1 MTFLPA
7 QCAQRTRG
15 RNGYGSGKLREM
27 VIHRE
32 VWRVAVHGI
41 AKSSKT
47 EQLDDNEERES
58 VSCSVVSDFP
68 QSQGL

>member
-1 MTFLPA
+1 MLKEPEA
-7 QCAQRTRG
+7 G
-15 RNGYGSGKLREM
+15 MGKLQEM

-32 VWRVAVHGI
+32 AWRVAVHGI
-41 AKSSKT
+41 TKSSKT
-47 EQLDDNEERES
+47 EQLDDNEESES